1 MTFNQQRPN
10 PYAVVERGGIELQFF
25 SMKDY
30 DPTQSY
36 STCYVVTTD
45 VDALYETFRNGLRAA
60 FGKVPTR
67 GLPRVG
73 PLRDMSYGVRQ
84 FLVTDPGGNTLRF
97 GQSISDSVAHTEG
110 PKERFARALYTASL
124 LDDSKGDHPAA
135 ANLLDRI
142 LASDAA
148 RSAAEQVRA
157 LVLRADMAIRM
168 DDRPLAERLLGEAQK
183 TQLTDKDRAA
193 IRDDLRRADQL
204 EETIAGSRK
213 RRPVPDAPRP
223 ATAASLVAMLHRLPE
238 PGVVHSPGRRELSP
252 GGRLFSS

>member
-1 MTFNQQRPN
+1 MIPILPCRSLGENLDFYRALGFEVTFHQQRPN

-36 STCYVVTTD
+36 STCYIVTAD
-45 VDALYETFRNGLRAA
+45 VDALYDAFRNGLRAA
-60 FGKVPTR
+60 LGKVPTR

-97 GQSISDSVAHTEG
+97 GQPISDSVAHTEA
-110 PKERFARALYTASL
+110 PKERFARALHTASL
-124 LDDSKGDHPAA
+124 LGDSKGDYPAA

-168 DDRPLAERLLGEAQK
+168 DDRPLAERLLGEAQT
-183 TQLTDKDRAA
+183 TQLTDEDRAA

-204 EETIAGSRK
+204 VETIAES
-213 RRPVPDAPRP
+213 P
-223 ATAASLVAMLHRLPE
+223 ATPPRA
-238 PGVVHSPGRRELSP
+238 
-252 GGRLFSS
+252 